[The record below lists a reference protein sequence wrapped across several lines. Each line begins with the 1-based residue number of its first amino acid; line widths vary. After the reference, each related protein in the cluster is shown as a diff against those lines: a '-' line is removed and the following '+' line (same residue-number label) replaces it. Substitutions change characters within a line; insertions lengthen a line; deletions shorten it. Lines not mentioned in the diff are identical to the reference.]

1 MALQTSGPISLSDI
15 ATEFNDTAPH
25 SMSEFYGADSGIP
38 SSGAIDISNFY
49 GASDLPDIQLVD
61 TITYS
66 VDSYGINNVGFPV
79 NYSALSKQS
88 GDILILLHAQDS
100 GDEYNG
106 TSEAG
111 WQIAST
117 ANIDRVI
124 FTRRY
129 TSGSFTYLTQTGE
142 GNYNGGDIA
151 GIVASVRNGSLIGIK
166 HSQSRYLG
174 PRCPGFTNV
183 QAGDVI
189 VIGFC
194 VDDQVNLPSAP
205 SGFTLWATS
214 KNGVLNSGSSSGI
227 AYKKYT
233 SAVADTGSFSWS
245 TPWTATE
252 PVNQVSFLFRK
263 ASPTTMTSTITTVA
277 V

>member
-1 MALQTSGPISLSDI
+1 MALQSSGQISLKNI
-15 ATEFNDTAPH
+15 ADEFGDTAPH
-25 SMSEFYGADSGIP
+25 SLSEFYGADSNIP

-66 VDSYGINNVGFPV
+66 TNSYGINNVGYPV

-88 GDILILLHAQDS
+88 GDILIIIHSQDA
-100 GDEYNG
+100 GDEYYS

-111 WQIAST
+111 WQLIGGGDNA
-117 ANIDRVI
+117 V

-129 TSGSFTYLTQTGE
+129 TSGSFTYLQDPGE
-142 GNYNGGDIA
+142 ANYNGAYIS
-151 GIVASVRNGSLIGIK
+151 GIVASVRNASLIEIK
-166 HSQSRYLG
+166 RSTSRYNG

-245 TPWTATE
+245 TPWTTTE
-252 PVNQVSFLFRK
+252 PVQQVSFLFRK